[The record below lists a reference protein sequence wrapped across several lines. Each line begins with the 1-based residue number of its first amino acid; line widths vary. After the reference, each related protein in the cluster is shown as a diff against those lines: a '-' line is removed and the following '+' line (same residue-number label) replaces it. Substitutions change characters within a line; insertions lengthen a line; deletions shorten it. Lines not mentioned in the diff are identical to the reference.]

1 MYKVKYYLT
10 GGTLV
15 SKKFVT
21 LSEAIIFSVY
31 KVGFQ
36 QFYGIYKV
44 EEK

>member
-1 MYKVKYYLT
+1 MT

-15 SKKFVT
+15 SRKFVS

-36 QFYGIYKV
+36 QFYGIDLIKD
-44 EEK
+44 